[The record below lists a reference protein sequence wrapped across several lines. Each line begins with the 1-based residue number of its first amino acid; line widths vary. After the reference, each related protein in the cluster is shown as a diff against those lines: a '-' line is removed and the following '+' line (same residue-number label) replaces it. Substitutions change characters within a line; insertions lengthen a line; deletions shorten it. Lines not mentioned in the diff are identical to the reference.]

1 VGAIVCFLFVL
12 GLFIVEKRLRY
23 WLLAGTI
30 LSILLSWGKNFP
42 AFNYFMF
49 DYFPAYN
56 KFRAVS
62 MTLVIAQITMPLL
75 GIFALYRLVYKG
87 DVKDPQKKLLYAAGI
102 TGGICLLVFL
112 LAGMG
117 SFSNPADEQS
127 LQQPWLIN
135 AVRADRE
142 SMMRGDAIRS
152 LVFILLAT
160 GVLYFYLRNKL
171 AATSAVLAMAFLML
185 VDLWTVDKRYLDN
198 GDFQARLTE
207 THFEPTP
214 ADQAIL
220 QDKDLSYRVINLG
233 NPFNDARTSYFHK
246 SIGGYHGAK
255 MRRYQDIIDQ
265 HIARNNLKVLNMLNT
280 RYFITGQEQQPVQRN
295 PEALGNAWFVQKIIP
310 VNSPDAEIAALKDF
324 DPATEAVVDVS
335 KFPVQPQQ
343 YTAAGSTIKL
353 TGYEPNNLKYAVTAA
368 QAGFVVFSE
377 IYYPEGW
384 QAYLD
389 GKPVPHVRANY
400 VLRVMN
406 IPAGQHTVEFK
417 FAPKS
422 YEIGN
427 TVSLISSILMLL
439 VIIGGVVY
447 AVKAKTVEE
456 GKA

>member
-1 VGAIVCFLFVL
+1 
-12 GLFIVEKRLRY
+12 
-23 WLLAGTI
+23 
-30 LSILLSWGKNFP
+30 
-42 AFNYFMF
+42 
-49 DYFPAYN
+49 
-56 KFRAVS
+56 
-62 MTLVIAQITMPLL
+62 
-75 GIFALYRLVYKG
+75 
-87 DVKDPQKKLLYAAGI
+87 
-102 TGGICLLVFL
+102 
-112 LAGMG
+112 
-117 SFSNPADEQS
+117 
-127 LQQPWLIN
+127 
-135 AVRADRE
+135 
-142 SMMRGDAIRS
+142 MMRGDAIRS

-400 VLRVMN
+400 VLRAMN